1 MLPWITE
8 SDAVDFRPRCAI
20 EISPDVRAHA
30 RDVRIY
36 DLRVTRAVSRCSNTA
51 KHSPR
56 PLYSPDWSTVGAE
69 WLLSFVPE
77 LLSRHFIV
85 AWLAEVPRVAVFV
98 TAAKGEREFVIYD
111 RRCIDE
117 VLLEAPLA

>member
-1 MLPWITE
+1 MFARTRGMSGFMKSEFQARFP
-8 SDAVDFRPRCAI
+8 AVA
-20 EISPDVRAHA
+20 
-30 RDVRIY
+30 
-36 DLRVTRAVSRCSNTA
+36 TQQNTP
-51 KHSPR
+51 PR

-69 WLLSFVPE
+69 WLLSFVSE